1 MKSPLRLSA
10 GVATGLLLFIVSA
23 ISGYSAAYAAEQSP
37 ELKALIAAADKEG
50 KLEVQW
56 GANQLGGN
64 DGLKLITSGMNAM
77 FGTHIVST
85 MTPAPNENEALN
97 AVMIAKSVNH
107 PSPTDIFIGS
117 NQHGALIYQRKMG
130 LKVNW
135 QALLPDRI
143 QASSVEADGAALRM
157 YTVIPGGIIYNPQR
171 VPYPPV
177 NLADL
182 LKPEW
187 KGKIASTPYASGLD
201 LLSATDVWG
210 EARTLDFAR
219 KLSTQLAGLVRCND
233 FERISSGEYIAYA
246 LDCTGTDA
254 QTWADKGA
262 PIRHVIPADFPA
274 LRYYYMTI
282 PTNAT
287 NPSAAQLMIVFLH
300 TPEGQKMIWKLR
312 HSDLDT
318 YPEGHMA
325 QEINAYETKGIVF
338 HKFTIAWYLEH
349 PEIRPVAGQVAKII
363 SRSN

>member
-1 MKSPLRLSA
+1 MKSPLRLSIQAAA
-10 GVATGLLLFIVSA
+10 GCFFLIASVVPINSIVL
-23 ISGYSAAYAAEQSP
+23 AAEQSP
-37 ELKALIAAADKEG
+37 ALQALIAAADKEG
-50 KLEVQW
+50 KLELQW

-64 DGLKLITSGMNAM
+64 DGLKEITSGMNAL
-77 FGTHIVST
+77 FGTHIVSS

-97 AVMIAKSVNH
+97 AVMIAKNVNH

-117 NQHGALIYQRKMG
+117 NQHGALIYQRKIG
-130 LKVNW
+130 LKVDW
-135 QALLPDRI
+135 QELLPNRI
-143 QASSVEADGAALRM
+143 QASSIEADGAMLRM

-171 VPYPPV
+171 APYPPV
-177 NLADL
+177 NLTDL

-187 KGKIASTPYASGLD
+187 KGRIASTPYASGFD

-210 EARTLDFAR
+210 KERTLDFAR

-254 QTWADKGA
+254 QTWEDKGA

-274 LRYYYMTI
+274 LRYYYMTV
-282 PTNAT
+282 PTNAA
-287 NPSAAQLMIVFLH
+287 NPNAAKLLIVYLH
-300 TPEGQKMIWKLR
+300 TPEGQKLVWKMR
-312 HSDLDT
+312 HADLDT
-318 YPEGHMA
+318 YADGQMA
-325 QEINAYETKGIVF
+325 KEINAYEAKGLVF

-349 PEIRPVAGQVAKII
+349 PEIRPVAGEAAKII

>member
-1 MKSPLRLSA
+1 MKSLSRFGACVAVFLAASALTASPLH
-10 GVATGLLLFIVSA
+10 
-23 ISGYSAAYAAEQSP
+23 AAEQSP
-37 ELKALIAAADKEG
+37 ALKDLIAAANKEG

-64 DGLKLITSGMNAM
+64 DGLKDITAAMNAM
-77 FGTHIVST
+77 FGTHIVPT

-97 AVMIAKSVNH
+97 TITLSQKVKH
-107 PSPTDIFIGS
+107 PAPTDIFIGS

-130 LKVNW
+130 LRVDW
-135 QALLPDRI
+135 QALLPGRI
-143 QASSVEADGAALRM
+143 QASSVEADGAAIRM

-171 VPYPPV
+171 VPYAPV
-177 NLADL
+177 NLTDL

-187 KGKIASTPYASGLD
+187 KGKIASTPYASGFD

-210 EARTLDFAR
+210 KERTLDFAR
-219 KLSTQLAGLVRCND
+219 KLSTQLAGLIRCND
-233 FERISSGEYIAYA
+233 FERVSSGEYIAYA

-274 LRYYYMTI
+274 LRYYYMTV
-282 PTNAT
+282 PANAP
-287 NPSAAQLMIVFLH
+287 NPHAAQLMIVYLH

-318 YPEGHMA
+318 YEDGHMA
-325 QEINAYETKGIVF
+325 KEIEAYEAKGIVF
-338 HKFTIAWYLEH
+338 HKFTIAWYLDH
-349 PEIRPVAGQVAKII
+349 PEIRPVAGEAAKIL